1 MRARDDNS
9 SFGIVLWV
17 KFRSSSPMT
26 KVPFVKY
33 HGAGNDFIL
42 IDDREGHWGE
52 AIDEAWIEK
61 VCHRRFGI
69 GADGLILLQSSR
81 EGSDFFMKYYN
92 SDGRTSTFCGNG
104 GRCLVAFA
112 STLGIRP
119 VIYHFLGT
127 DGPHEAQMRDGLVE
141 LGMIDV
147 DEIQRVDQDTYVL
160 FTGSPH
166 YVKFVDDIDTLD
178 VKREGRII
186 RNSPEFVKE
195 GINVNFVRSLG
206 PTEINIRTYER
217 GVEDE
222 TMACG
227 TGVVA
232 AALAN
237 AVYHDSSSSFCEVY
251 AKGGELKVEFQRMA
265 EQSFNNIKLIG
276 PAVEVFRGEIE
287 FGL

>member
-52 AIDEAWIEK
+52 AIDEGWIEK

-69 GADGLILLQSSR
+69 GADGLILLQSSA

-119 VIYHFLGT
+119 ETYHFLGT
-127 DGPHEAQMRDGLVE
+127 DGPHEAKIQDGLVE

-147 DEIQRVDQDTYVL
+147 HDIRPVGEGSYVL

-166 YVKFVDDIDTLD
+166 YVKFVDDIETID
-178 VKREGRII
+178 VPKEGRAI
-186 RNSPEFVKE
+186 RNSPEFKEE
-195 GINVNFVRSLG
+195 GINVNFVNSLSQ
-206 PTEINIRTYER
+206 TEIQIRTYER

-237 AVYHDSSSSFCEVY
+237 SVHRDAFSTYCLVH
-251 AKGGELKVEFQRMA
+251 ARGGELRVEFERA
-265 EQSFNNIKLIG
+265 SAVSFRNIKLIG

-287 FGL
+287 LGL